1 MELNGSFCYNTVILS
16 EAAQQRC
23 EAEESS
29 AFYGCE
35 DPSTRLRLPRD
46 DMIFG
51 GKKMEGFTVAL
62 ALVDAIPVLS
72 FGISMVIIAS
82 RFDSPLF
89 MIGAFLSVL
98 AGCCKVCWKLV
109 LGIWKKDLRWL
120 NKPFL
125 PMQITGFGFILGS
138 LLTGLGKINWGGVL
152 AVVTS
157 LPSLAFFLAWIGLMF
172 FLGWYRKNRFKND
185 DAHSNWTAQIVNAVG
200 QTCLLLGILF
210 AG

>member
-1 MELNGSFCYNTVILS
+1 
-16 EAAQQRC
+16 
-23 EAEESS
+23 
-29 AFYGCE
+29 
-35 DPSTRLRLPRD
+35 
-46 DMIFG
+46 
-51 GKKMEGFTVAL
+51 MEGFTLAL

-89 MIGAFLSVL
+89 MLGASLSVL
-98 AGCCKVCWKLV
+98 AGCCKVAWKLV

-138 LLTGLGKINWGGVL
+138 LITSLGKIRWTNVAA
-152 AVVTS
+152 AVIS
-157 LPSLAFFLAWIGLMF
+157 FPSILFFAAWIGLMGF
-172 FLGWYRKNRFKND
+172 MGWYRKHKFKQE
-185 DAHSNWTAQIVNAVG
+185 DAHANWTAQIVNAVG

-210 AG
+210 AR

>member
-1 MELNGSFCYNTVILS
+1 
-16 EAAQQRC
+16 
-23 EAEESS
+23 
-29 AFYGCE
+29 
-35 DPSTRLRLPRD
+35 
-46 DMIFG
+46 
-51 GKKMEGFTVAL
+51 MEGFTVAL

-72 FGISMVIIAS
+72 FGISMVIIPT

-89 MIGAFLSVL
+89 LIGAALSVL
-98 AGCCKVCWKLV
+98 AGCCKVAWKLV

-138 LLTGLGKINWGGVL
+138 LVTSIGKIDWAGVVA
-152 AVVTS
+152 AVLG
-157 LPSLAFFLAWIGLMF
+157 LPSVLFFIAWIGLMGF
-172 FLGWYRKNRFKND
+172 MGWYRKNRFKHD
-185 DAHSNWTAQIVNAVG
+185 DAHSNWTAQIVNAIG